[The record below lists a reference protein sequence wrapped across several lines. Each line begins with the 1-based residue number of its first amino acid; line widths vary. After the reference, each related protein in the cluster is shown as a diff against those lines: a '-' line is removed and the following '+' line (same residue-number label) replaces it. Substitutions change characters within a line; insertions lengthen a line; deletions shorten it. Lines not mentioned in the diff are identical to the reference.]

1 MKDEIL
7 NILKE
12 DLIIKISFFFILFFP
27 VILLVSTS
35 IVNTSIVAMNLFFLA
50 HVIKE
55 KKFQI
60 FNNDAFY
67 LLLALWIFLILN
79 TLLNDKATT
88 EI

>member
-55 KKFQI
+55 KKISNFQ
-60 FNNDAFY
+60 
-67 LLLALWIFLILN
+67 
-79 TLLNDKATT
+79 
-88 EI
+88 